1 MTDCQICIEKFNGRD
16 RKQCVC
22 PYCSVGYCR
31 ECVGTWLT
39 TLVDEPRCPND
50 ACKKAWSREFID
62 SIVTKVW
69 RDSVYRQY
77 REQLL
82 LDRERAL
89 LPATQPRI
97 EAINEAKR
105 VEKELVVPMRE
116 RRREIQLLQRQLEQE
131 AQGLQTQIWDMTNH
145 AERLRNGIGVDEAAA
160 KQRNV
165 FIRRCPS
172 NGCRGFLS
180 SAWKCG
186 VCELYSC
193 PDCQEVK
200 GVARDSA
207 HTCDPGA
214 LETAKLI
221 AKDTKACPKCG
232 EMITKIDGC
241 DQMWCVSCHTAF
253 SWRTGQ
259 VASGT
264 VHNPHFYEW
273 QRRMNNGEA
282 PRNPGDIPC
291 GGLVDWAVLRRLLM
305 PKGGAYPNW
314 IAGLE
319 LAHRR
324 IAHVLN
330 VDMVHLAQAAVNIND
345 NIDLRIEYLL
355 KVIDDAQMSAVL
367 QMREKKREKEIET
380 RRVYETLTGAATDIF
395 RRILTVAEQKGP
407 AEENFGTLLH
417 ELHQLRMFIN
427 DALDVLRRR
436 YTCSLQGFD
445 VNWNRLRLVGHR
457 AGATVAEEKTVF
469 GNFVDELTK
478 FQAAYKDIGA
488 PAAGQNTEEFVKPWF
503 AKIRKL
509 QRLIGSFPP
518 GATVTSNLAG
528 NVVGY
533 YDASLKVIQN
543 STEPQRFRKEA
554 YERERMRMQR
564 FLAEWTT
571 HAATLELVVKKPANV
586 IE

>member
-62 SIVTKVW
+62 TIVTKVW

-241 DQMWCVSCHTAF
+241 FAKDTPILLWN
-253 SWRTGQ
+253 GQ
-259 VASGT
+259 TKMSQNIV
-264 VHNPHFYEW
+264 V
-273 QRRMNNGEA
+273 
-282 PRNPGDIPC
+282 GDI
-291 GGLVDWAVLRRLLM
+291 
-305 PKGGAYPNW
+305 
-314 IAGLE
+314 
-319 LAHRR
+319 
-324 IAHVLN
+324 
-330 VDMVHLAQAAVNIND
+330 
-345 NIDLRIEYLL
+345 
-355 KVIDDAQMSAVL
+355 
-367 QMREKKREKEIET
+367 
-380 RRVYETLTGAATDIF
+380 
-395 RRILTVAEQKGP
+395 
-407 AEENFGTLLH
+407 
-417 ELHQLRMFIN
+417 
-427 DALDVLRRR
+427 
-436 YTCSLQGFD
+436 
-445 VNWNRLRLVGHR
+445 
-457 AGATVAEEKTVF
+457 
-469 GNFVDELTK
+469 
-478 FQAAYKDIGA
+478 
-488 PAAGQNTEEFVKPWF
+488 
-503 AKIRKL
+503 
-509 QRLIGSFPP
+509 LIGDD
-518 GATVTSNLAG
+518 GKQR
-528 NVVGY
+528 VV
-533 YDASLKVIQN
+533 Q
-543 STEPQRFRKEA
+543 
-554 YERERMRMQR
+554 
-564 FLAEWTT
+564 
-571 HAATLELVVKKPANV
+571 ELCSGGDEMYRVSQKNGMN
-586 IE
+586 

>member
-62 SIVTKVW
+62 TIVTKVW

-305 PKGGAYPNW
+305 PKGGGYPNW

-355 KVIDDAQMSAVL
+355 KVIDDAQMSVVL

-380 RRVYETLTGAATDIF
+380 RRVYETLTGAGTDIF

-407 AEENFGTLLH
+407 AEENFSTLLH

-457 AGATVAEEKTVF
+457 AGATIAEEKTVF

-478 FQAAYKDIGA
+478 FETAYKTIGA

-503 AKIRKL
+503 VKIRKL
-509 QRLIGSFPP
+509 NRLIGSFPP
-518 GATVTSNLAG
+518 GATVTSTLAG

-533 YDASLKVIQN
+533 YDALLKVIQN

-564 FLAEWTT
+564 YLAEWTT